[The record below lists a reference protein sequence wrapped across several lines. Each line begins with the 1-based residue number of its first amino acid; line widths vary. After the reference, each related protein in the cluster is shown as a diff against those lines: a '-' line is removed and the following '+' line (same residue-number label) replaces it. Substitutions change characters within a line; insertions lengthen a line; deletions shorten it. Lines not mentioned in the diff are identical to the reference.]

1 MKELKEQLAKLLAA
15 FNALSGREKGLIV
28 AGAAVMC
35 LLGLYKVYEPV
46 QLVFSE
52 QVQEVQ
58 KAENDARSAS
68 ALLERYAKLKA
79 RRDAIEREYK
89 EVEFKEGALSH
100 LENMV
105 KNKAGVASGFT
116 IKDSPPVE
124 FGGEYEQT
132 LFSVKFTTTNLPGL
146 VDFLKE
152 LSQGP
157 KPMILG
163 KVDIQRSRFAD
174 RLETDIDV
182 SSIRKVR

>member
-1 MKELKEQLAKLLAA
+1 MKELRQQLAKLVNI
-15 FNALSGREKGLIV
+15 FHALSAREKGLIV
-28 AGAAVMC
+28 AGTFV
-35 LLGLYKVYEPV
+35 LFLVGLYKVYEPV
-46 QLVFSE
+46 RDVFS
-52 QVQEVQ
+52 QQIQDLQ
-58 KAENDARSAS
+58 KVEGDARSAS
-68 ALLERYAKLKA
+68 ALLERYSKLKA
-79 RRDAIEREYK
+79 KRDSIEREYK

-100 LENMV
+100 LENLV
-105 KNKAGVASGFT
+105 KNKAGVSAGFT

-132 LFSVKFTTTNLPGL
+132 LFSVKFTTTSLPGL